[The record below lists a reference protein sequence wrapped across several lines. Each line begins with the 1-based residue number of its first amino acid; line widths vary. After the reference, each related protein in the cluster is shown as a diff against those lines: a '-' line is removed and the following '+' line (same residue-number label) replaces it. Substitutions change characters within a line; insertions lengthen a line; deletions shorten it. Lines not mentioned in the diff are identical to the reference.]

1 MIAGAIVSVCIGSGF
16 ATGQELLQFFTA
28 YGYKGVFTGLICLII
43 MCYCCCTLLMLGKSK
58 KVKDSSDIFVY
69 LFGKYIGSFF
79 KIVIPLFCLCSF
91 LVMISGAGATL
102 TQYYGINKTIG
113 QVLIGLLSLI
123 SVMLGMNKVLEIL
136 GRIGPIIII
145 VVITVSIITIFK
157 NFDNLDNVPQVLTR
171 ISITKATN
179 NWWLSGIIYSGLNI
193 IFVTQFLVGAGSS
206 LKSSSSCKWGGI
218 LGGVAFIGAAMFIN
232 IAFLS
237 DIENVYKLDIPTL
250 YMANNVS
257 LIVANIFTIILIAEI
272 YTTAAPL
279 LWNVCSSFAKEKT
292 VKFNIIAVGCT
303 ILGILGGSL
312 PFAKLVNIMYPI
324 SGVFGVI
331 IIIGLV
337 CKFPFYGFRK
347 SAR

>member
-28 YGYKGVFTGLICLII
+28 HGYKGLFTGLICMIT
-43 MCYCCCTLLMLGKSK
+43 MCYCCSTLLMLGKSGK
-58 KVKDSSDIFVY
+58 IKDSNDIFIY
-69 LFGKYIGSFF
+69 LFGKYIGSVF
-79 KIVIPLFCLCSF
+79 KLLIPLFCLCSF
-91 LVMISGAGATL
+91 VVMISGAGATL
-102 TQYYGINKTIG
+102 TQYYGINKSIG
-113 QVLIGLLSLI
+113 QVLLALLSLI
-123 SVMLGMNKVLEIL
+123 SVMMGMNKVLNIL
-136 GRIGPIIII
+136 GKIGPIIII

-157 NFDNLDNVPQVLTR
+157 NFDNLDKVPQVLDR
-171 ISITKATN
+171 ININRAVNS
-179 NWWLSGIIYSGLNI
+179 WWMSGIIYSGLNI

-206 LKSSSSCKWGGI
+206 LKYDSSCKWGGI
-218 LGGVAFIGAAMFIN
+218 IGGVAFMGAAMFIN

-237 DIENVYKLDIPTL
+237 DINNVYKLDIPTL
-250 YMANNVS
+250 YMAKNVS
-257 LIVANIFTIILIAEI
+257 TIVANIFTIILVAEI

-303 ILGILGGSL
+303 VLGIIGGSL

-324 SGVFGVI
+324 SGIVGIF

-337 CKFPFYGFRK
+337 CRKFRFTIII
-347 SAR
+347 